1 MKDLISQ
8 ILEQVNE
15 ENGTEFETIQEAVYA
30 GYDQNVFVSLI
41 NLLEEE

>member
-1 MKDLISQ
+1 MKDLIKK
-8 ILEQVNE
+8 ILEMVNE

-30 GYDQNVFVSLI
+30 RYDQNVLVALI